1 MRMLR
6 WISENAHKNRIQNE
20 EIYLKVGV
28 TPINKK
34 MKEICLRWFGHVQS
48 KAINVLIR
56 KSELIQVEETQ
67 KGRGR
72 PKITLVDVVKKDK
85 SIKEVTEVM
94 TMDRI
99 ERKKRI
105 HKAIPN

>member
-34 MKEICLRWFGHVQS
+34 MKEICLRWFGHV
-48 KAINVLIR
+48 
-56 KSELIQVEETQ
+56 
-67 KGRGR
+67 
-72 PKITLVDVVKKDK
+72 
-85 SIKEVTEVM
+85 
-94 TMDRI
+94 
-99 ERKKRI
+99 
-105 HKAIPN
+105 

>member
-34 MKEICLRWFGHVQS
+34 MKEICLRWFEMREV
-48 KAINVLIR
+48 IIVLA
-56 KSELIQVEETQ
+56 
-67 KGRGR
+67 GF
-72 PKITLVDVVKKDK
+72 
-85 SIKEVTEVM
+85 
-94 TMDRI
+94 
-99 ERKKRI
+99 I
-105 HKAIPN
+105 H